1 MCNTTA
7 ARCPTRRSSRIA
19 SNSKTPA
26 TNKKFNIAGFFAD
39 PQPTVNTPAPQVSG
53 INQYEPAQPFSYHTA
68 TTNGMATPY
77 APARSQQSDP
87 TSHPSSAP
95 LSSPAQQSNGYQT
108 RASTRARV
116 QLRVEDTEKRSS
128 QKKRSKRRTLPTSS
142 AHQPSNTMPS
152 TSTIS
157 TEQSWRTASSTSVPA
172 DQSGS
177 NDGWSGL
184 GSLPSTNAYAY
195 ELYAQQTTSSATYGT
210 EPSAT
215 STWQMHQAY
224 QGPSLPLSNYA
235 PEDKW
240 STSAGGSCS
249 LSASSAASWQ
259 PSNTMSSP
267 SIGTPTPCSTQY
279 DASPSYTHD
288 SSFMMRTPT
297 SVGSR
302 PCTPAHN
309 ESYNSH
315 EAQLVSISSRPST
328 PYHQN
333 AGEAAMYDPFGQRS
347 QAAPHAIGPCT
358 YSTRQPLVQSPPI
371 NSPYSLHSPQSS
383 RPGTPLMLPAQSATD
398 LSRSTSPMVFSGSST
413 QMMNMETWG
422 GSNMYQKT
430 SATPTTY
437 YQQGAG
443 YGFYE
448 GSMGFQPSCP
458 SFAPTYT
465 PNAASNWENCE
476 RSHTPSLFASPAS
489 PRYSPPPP
497 PSPEPEN
504 TEDDPYARP
513 VGTPRPE
520 WNADE

>member
-1 MCNTTA
+1 MSSVRCFEKKYGEVFVQELIYNMSRFFKAFKESVHGFNLVLRAMRQNYGKEVDRGQLLAAWQELQEDHTKKPAAKRWKKYEVNLAFLNEKEAKKVPKPKPVKRKAVKKVSPMAISIQLPPAPSKGCLKRSLEDQEQPAAPSPKVLRWADETA
-7 ARCPTRRSSRIA
+7 SEGGLEVEEEESPEQENVDEERVDIL
-19 SNSKTPA
+19 
-26 TNKKFNIAGFFAD
+26 KKFNIAGFFAD

-128 QKKRSKRRTLPTSS
+128 QT
-142 AHQPSNTMPS
+142 
-152 TSTIS
+152 
-157 TEQSWRTASSTSVPA
+157 
-172 DQSGS
+172 
-177 NDGWSGL
+177 
-184 GSLPSTNAYAY
+184 
-195 ELYAQQTTSSATYGT
+195 
-210 EPSAT
+210 
-215 STWQMHQAY
+215 
-224 QGPSLPLSNYA
+224 
-235 PEDKW
+235 
-240 STSAGGSCS
+240 
-249 LSASSAASWQ
+249 
-259 PSNTMSSP
+259 
-267 SIGTPTPCSTQY
+267 
-279 DASPSYTHD
+279 SPSYTHD